1 MAIYY
6 TSKTKFRSIKVG
18 WWENHL
24 KQLQAQGI
32 DRYRNGSMDIP
43 I

>member
-18 WWENHL
+18 WWEKHL
-24 KQLQAQGI
+24 KQAQGI